1 MFLHSGA
8 GLHGHEYSARSSS
21 PAATAAASSQPA
33 SNLRSPLLRSTL
45 VPAKTRT
52 NVDGRA
58 APPALRQRPV
68 SDYIPRKVSTPEPVV
83 RFQEIEEEE
92 ESASGMHEDGLLSE
106 SELSEATAFSLDT
119 TATKRGGMRRRRRP
133 SHKSTRYFLGYPTP
147 SRFDKTRV
155 IKKVIPRLLLQL
167 QKVSEDGRSRPVLEV
182 FPASRVAGPVI
193 APRLAKRFPGIFG
206 VKRHLGFDDIV
217 LVRRDDDDSFSET
230 ESEGDESLEK
240 RRLLAVYSPL
250 KHSEEAEIVLED
262 GSLWVAKPRANGS
275 YDFLHVDE
283 HGVPTTVRW
292 ARRSTTPT
300 ADTIPT
306 EAASP
311 ATSSLTT
318 PSQTR
323 FTFSII
329 NPLTRRHP
337 VMATLTQS
345 TLEIQDTY
353 TPVSSSYGQ
362 YPPHRNGGRT
372 LSLTAS
378 SPVFWGATTL
388 SSPSKW
394 SSTGSTTDGES
405 EDGIIALPSASEID
419 SRRVAHPIDDSV
431 KILISVTALW
441 VTLRSGWSAGLM
453 LNNADLLSSPS
464 TSTRSSRRHTWSRT
478 NSDTCSRQAQTP
490 QPFEPEV
497 LAPPTKRYSMPL
509 PSTDKP
515 KVSSPPTSRA
525 PTPPVSGSKDLPHRA
540 TSTGAAFMQ
549 RRRQRS
555 EASEKDE
562 GKRARPYFQKPVL
575 QNPSSVTVS
584 AITSSTTSGQGSLGE
599 SMTSARGVDQKE
611 TLAGK
616 KGVRS
621 RLSRWIH
628 KIGSR

>member
-8 GLHGHEYSARSSS
+8 GLHGHEYSSRSST
-21 PAATAAASSQPA
+21 PATAAAAASSPPV
-33 SNLRSPLLRSTL
+33 SNLRYPLSRSTL

-52 NVDGRA
+52 NIDGRT
-58 APPALRQRPV
+58 APPVLRQRPV
-68 SDYIPRKVSTPEPVV
+68 SEYIPRKVSTPEPIV

-92 ESASGMHEDGLLSE
+92 GSSSGMHEDGLLSE

-147 SRFDKTRV
+147 SRFNKTRV
-155 IKKVIPRLLLQL
+155 IKKVLPRLLLQL

-182 FPASRVAGPVI
+182 FPASKVAGPVI
-193 APRLAKRFPGIFG
+193 APRLAKRFPGILG

-217 LVRRDDDDSFSET
+217 LVKRDDDESLSET
-230 ESEGDESLEK
+230 ESESDEGLERK
-240 RRLLAVYSPL
+240 RLLAVYSPL
-250 KHSEEAEIVLED
+250 KHSDEAEIVLED
-262 GSLWVAKPRANGS
+262 GSVWVAKPRANGS

-292 ARRSTTPT
+292 ARRSTGTPT

-306 EAASP
+306 EAPSSTASSP
-311 ATSSLTT
+311 AN

-378 SPVFWGATTL
+378 SPASWGAKAPV
-388 SSPSKW
+388 SPSKRT
-394 SSTGSTTDGES
+394 STGSTTDGES
-405 EDGIIALPSASEID
+405 EDGIIALPSVSEID
-419 SRRVAHPIDDSV
+419 SRRAAHPIDDSV
-431 KILISVTALW
+431 KMLISVTALW
-441 VTLRSGWSAGLM
+441 VTLRSGWSAGRS
-453 LNNADLLSSPS
+453 NSDLLSSPS

-478 NSDTCSRQAQTP
+478 NSDTCGRATP
-490 QPFEPEV
+490 QPSEPEV
-497 LAPPTKRYSMPL
+497 FAQPTKRHSMPL

-515 KVSSPPTSRA
+515 KVSSPPRSRA
-525 PTPPVSGSKDLPHRA
+525 ATPVSGSKDGPRHA
-540 TSTGAAFMQ
+540 TSTGAAYAQ
-549 RRRQRS
+549 RRTERS
-555 EASEKDE
+555 EANEKE
-562 GKRARPYFQKPVL
+562 ERKKTRTSFPKSAS
-575 QNPSSVTVS
+575 QNPSSATV
-584 AITSSTTSGQGSLGE
+584 ARIASSTTARRGSLGE
-599 SMTSARGVDQKE
+599 TLPSARGVEPKE
-611 TLAGK
+611 MLAGK

-628 KIGSR
+628 KMGSR